1 MPKSIYKSAN
11 SLQNVILL
19 LLFVIG
25 LFVLYR
31 YVKTIETETKMLH
44 NHLIE
49 LTEKIQ
55 FMSACPMPPPP
66 GGSSYP
72 IPNSSCPMP
81 GVKNIEENA
90 INPSETIAVHEDD
103 NDDESIKSEDITAM
117 LKKVMGGGASVDDEC
132 IDNIMIQVAC
142 DEMTDM
148 MGSSVNPSSTV
159 IEDITDK
166 LEEDKAEDPVEVDD
180 NKNETADDAAS
191 TKSNNVLNLDDT
203 FENTRDTLMRKTNEE
218 LKGLLKQQQLPI
230 KGSKQELVDRLMNSA

>member
-1 MPKSIYKSAN
+1 MPKSIYKSTN

-55 FMSACPMPPPP
+55 SMSTCQMPP
-66 GGSSYP
+66 GSSSLMP
-72 IPNSSCPMP
+72 GSSSPMP
-81 GVKNIEENA
+81 GVVPK
-90 INPSETIAVHEDD
+90 PLDSSVHTSTQEDGD
-103 NDDESIKSEDITAM
+103 DDESIKSEDITAM
-117 LKKVMGGGASVDDEC
+117 LKKVMGGAASVDDEC

-142 DEMTDM
+142 DEMNDM
-148 MGSSVNPSSTV
+148 MRPSVNTTSTV

-166 LEEDKAEDPVEVDD
+166 VEEDDTQGEDDMDD
-180 NKNETADDAAS
+180 NKKVDEDVDPDVAS
-191 TKSNNVLNLDDT
+191 TKSNNVLNIEDDT
-203 FENTRDTLMRKTNEE
+203 SENTRDTLLRKTNEE
-218 LKGLLKQQQLPI
+218 LKGLLKHRQLPI
-230 KGSKQELVDRLMNSA
+230 KGSKQELVDRLMNGA